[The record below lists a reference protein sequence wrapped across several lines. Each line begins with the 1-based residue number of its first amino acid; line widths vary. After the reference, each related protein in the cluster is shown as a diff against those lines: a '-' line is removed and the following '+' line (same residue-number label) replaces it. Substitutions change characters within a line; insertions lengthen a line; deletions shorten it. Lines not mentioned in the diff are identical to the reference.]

1 MTISLTQL
9 QSWVRKKNLLTME
22 KKIALI
28 VLTIWLGVVA
38 CKLSCTN
45 VRGVHKVQNVQMA
58 QSMAKADK
66 S

>member
-1 MTISLTQL
+1 
-9 QSWVRKKNLLTME
+9 ME

-28 VLTIWLGVVA
+28 VLTIWPGVVA

-45 VRGVHKVQNVQMA
+45 VRGVHEVQNVQMA
-58 QSMAKADK
+58 QSLAKADK